1 MVVDEYTVR
10 FRMDNPYAPLLSNL
24 AYPTGL
30 IISLEAVK
38 KHGKDVGWNPAG
50 TGPYQFR
57 V

>member
-38 KHGKDVGWNPAG
+38 KHGKDVG
-50 TGPYQFR
+50 
-57 V
+57 